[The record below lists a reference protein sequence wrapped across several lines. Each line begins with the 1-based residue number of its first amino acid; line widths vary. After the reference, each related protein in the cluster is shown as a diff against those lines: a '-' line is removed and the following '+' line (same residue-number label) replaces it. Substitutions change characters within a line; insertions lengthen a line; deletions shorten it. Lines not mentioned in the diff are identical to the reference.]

1 MNIINKIM
9 KSLINNNPKIIV
21 YSVSTGGYD
30 ELKTP
35 KIFDPNIRYILF
47 TDNKYFKSD
56 VWEVNHIDF
65 VDNEL
70 DNRRKARYIKLN
82 PHLVLPNHDIS
93 IWIDHC
99 YLPKFNN
106 VMELLNEIKFFD
118 NHIMCYKHDVRQC
131 IYSESEEVKSQRLD
145 YPDIVNTQMSK
156 YRQEGFPYNYGLFDS
171 GFTFRKNSKHV
182 NKFNEIWWDEVK
194 NFSARDQ
201 LSQVYSSWKSG
212 VNITQIP
219 IGSSIYNNKYLNPKV
234 KHPKKWLV

>member
-1 MNIINKIM
+1 MNIINRIM
-9 KSLINNNPKIIV
+9 KSLINNNLKIIV

-30 ELKTP
+30 ELRTP
-35 KIFDPNIRYILF
+35 IVFDPNIRYILF

-65 VDNEL
+65 IDNNL
-70 DNRRKARYIKLN
+70 DNRRKARYLKLN

-99 YLPKFNN
+99 YIPRFNN
-106 VMELLNEIKFFD
+106 AQELLTEINFFD
-118 NHIMCYKHDVRQC
+118 TNIMCYKHDVRQC

-145 YPDIVNTQMSK
+145 YYDIINSQMSK
-156 YRQEGFPYNYGLFDS
+156 YRMEGFPSNYGLFDS
-171 GFTFRKNSKHV
+171 GFTIRKNNKNV

-201 LSQVYSSWKSG
+201 LSQVYSSWTSG
-212 VNITQIP
+212 VIITPIP
-219 IGSSIYNNKYLNPKV
+219 IGMSIYSNKYLNPKI